1 MPGKGAPR
9 AEMGLFCLFLCY
21 YMPMEQL
28 IFLDTETTGN
38 DVNKDRLSQV
48 SYKTADGFYTGYF
61 KPPVPMSVKA
71 MSITNITNK
80 MLADKESFKGSTMM
94 DDLAAR
100 LAKGIMVAHNAKFD
114 AAMLEAEGM
123 SVPRRICTFRVAR
136 ELDPENQIPEYSL
149 QYLRYFLELEV
160 ENATAH
166 DAEGDVKVLYALF
179 LRLFEKMKKEV
190 GDSEEK
196 ALERMMEISARPS
209 LFRLFNF
216 GKYKDK
222 KIAEVARTDRR
233 YLQWMLDK
241 KMEEG
246 GQDEDWIH
254 TLQYY
259 LDGGEA

>member
-1 MPGKGAPR
+1 MND
-9 AEMGLFCLFLCY
+9 
-21 YMPMEQL
+21 L

-38 DVNKDRLSQV
+38 DVSKDRLSQV

-80 MLADKESFKGSTMM
+80 MLADKEPFKGSMMM

-100 LAKGIMVAHNAKFD
+100 LAKGIMVAHNVKFD
-114 AAMLEAEGM
+114 AAILEAEGL

-136 ELDPENQIPEYSL
+136 ELDPENHIPEYSL

-160 ENATAH
+160 EDATAH

-179 LRLFEKMKKEV
+179 LRLFEKMKQEV
-190 GDSEEK
+190 PDDRK

-222 KIAEVARTDRR
+222 KIGEVVKTDRG
-233 YLQWMLDK
+233 YLQWMLDRK
-241 KMEEG
+241 YEDG

-254 TLQYY
+254 TLEYY
-259 LDGGEA
+259 LNGGEALPRIEKRPGVR

>member
-1 MPGKGAPR
+1 MD
-9 AEMGLFCLFLCY
+9 
-21 YMPMEQL
+21 QL

-38 DVNKDRLSQV
+38 DILKDRLCQV
-48 SYKTADGFYTGYF
+48 CYKTSDGIKKGYF
-61 KPPVPMSVKA
+61 KPPIPVSIKA

-80 MLADKESFKGSTMM
+80 MLADKETFKESALKK
-94 DDLAAR
+94 DLEDR
-100 LAKGIMVAHNAKFD
+100 IKNGGILVAHNAKFD
-114 AAMLEAEGM
+114 CAILEAEGM
-123 SVPRRICTFRVAR
+123 EIPRRICTFRVAR
-136 ELDPENQIPEYSL
+136 ELDPENKIPEYNLS
-149 QYLRYFLELEV
+149 YLRYHLDLDV
-160 ENATAH
+160 EDANAH

-179 LRLFEKMKKEV
+179 QRQLKKMTDD
-190 GDSEEK
+190 GLTEEQ
-196 ALERMMEISARPS
+196 AVASMMDISARPS

-222 KIAEVARTDRR
+222 KIEEVVKTDRG

-259 LDGGEA
+259 LRS